1 MTFNRSYYHNHLEV
15 CVIDGLLNG
24 GDVLAVGEEVGL
36 VVPPPVPIDP
46 GGVCIHPL
54 NLSILDL
61 DWLVH
66 TKKVMEKTVTSLSR
80 LLRVIVFLCASSI
93 KGDRPVQKSQ
103 FILSQSHNNIYVLTS
118 FLYTFT
124 DPDRG
129 DVVGD
134 GGVGGEHHDIQQGEG
149 GPHQAHRE

>member
-46 GGVCIHPL
+46 GGIYIHPL

-93 KGDRPVQKSQ
+93 KGDRPAQTVQDLYI
-103 FILSQSHNNIYVLTS
+103 ILMS
-118 FLYTFT
+118 
-124 DPDRG
+124 
-129 DVVGD
+129 
-134 GGVGGEHHDIQQGEG
+134 
-149 GPHQAHRE
+149 